1 MRAAV
6 LEGAD
11 FLLSQAFEDELV
23 RLGRAY
29 VRSMLPNAQA

>member
-6 LEGAD
+6 LEGVD
-11 FLLSQAFEDELV
+11 FLESQEFEDELV

-29 VRSMLPNAQA
+29 LGYATPKPT